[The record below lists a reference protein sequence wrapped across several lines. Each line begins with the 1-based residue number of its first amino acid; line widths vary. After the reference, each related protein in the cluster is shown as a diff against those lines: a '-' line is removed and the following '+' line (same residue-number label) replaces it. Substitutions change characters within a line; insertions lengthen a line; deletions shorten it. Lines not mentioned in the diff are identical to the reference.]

1 MDIMIKAQITL
12 TQDDIRQALTNFI
25 TENGFDMEGKEA
37 EFSDLPDCITVD
49 VASDELPQ
57 QEAPKVKRA
66 PRKAAESK
74 PTVTETPKVEAPAE
88 IKQAASAEVQSVLAQ
103 GQALLEKEKPAVP
116 VRPNPFASAPQVEEP
131 TEPNE
136 DGALDPEDQPLGQD
150 ILDAEPVEAEPVVE
164 EQPKPV
170 APVRRNPFADPEPVA
185 AQAAPTATP
194 VKRDPA
200 KSIFA

>member
-1 MDIMIKAQITL
+1 MVKAQITL

-25 TENGFDMEGKEA
+25 TENGFDMEGKDA

-49 VASDELPQ
+49 VVSDELPQ
-57 QEAPKVKRA
+57 QEAPKAKRA
-66 PRKAAESK
+66 PRKAAEPK
-74 PTVTETPKVEAPAE
+74 PTEAETVKAE
-88 IKQAASAEVQSVLAQ
+88 VPPVAEDVKQAASAEVQDVLAQ
-103 GQALLEKEKPAVP
+103 GKALLEQEKPTAP
-116 VRPNPFASAPQVEEP
+116 ARPNPFATAPQAVQP
-131 TEPNE
+131 TDPSE
-136 DGALDPEDQPLGQD
+136 DDELDPEDQPLGQD
-150 ILDAEPVEAEPVVE
+150 ILDAEPTEAKPVVE

-185 AQAAPTATP
+185 AQPTPTATP